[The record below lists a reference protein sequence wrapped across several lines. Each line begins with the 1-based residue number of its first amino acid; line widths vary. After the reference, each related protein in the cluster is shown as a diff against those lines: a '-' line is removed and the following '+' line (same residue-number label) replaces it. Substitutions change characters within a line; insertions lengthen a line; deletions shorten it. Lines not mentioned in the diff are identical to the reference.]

1 MSGLKVTKV
10 LTTAALLSALAIL
23 LGLFKVPITE
33 SVEIRFTMIPIGV
46 AGALLGPGI
55 GGVVGAIADIGGYL
69 VHPTGPFMPLF
80 TLTNVLSGMLYGFI
94 LKKNPDSW
102 VRLIVANTLRALL
115 IGIVLNSMIIS
126 FLYGSAFVNVLT
138 NVVRVIQQLL
148 TIPVYTLLMKALI
161 PAVLRLY
168 DTQGVAVQG
177 SAEDK

>member
-10 LTTAALLSALAIL
+10 LTTAALLSALAII

-46 AGALLGPGI
+46 AGALLGPGV
-55 GGVVGAIADIGGYL
+55 GAVVGAIADVGGYL

-80 TLTNVLSGMLYGFI
+80 TLTNIMSGMLYGFI

-102 VRLIVANTLRALL
+102 VRLIIANALRAVF
-115 IGIVLNSMIIS
+115 IGIVLNSMIIA

-138 NVVRVIQQLL
+138 NTVRIIQQLL

-168 DTQGVAVQG
+168 EAPQVGVSK
-177 SAEDK
+177 SADD